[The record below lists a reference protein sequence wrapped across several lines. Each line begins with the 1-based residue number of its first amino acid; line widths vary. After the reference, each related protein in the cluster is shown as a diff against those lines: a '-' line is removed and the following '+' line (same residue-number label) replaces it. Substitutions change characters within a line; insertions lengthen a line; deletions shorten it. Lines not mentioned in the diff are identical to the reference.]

1 MSGSAATIEG
11 RILIPALVE
20 RHTGRYRHHAEVEAV
35 GSAFAGTRGRRSWN
49 EAKNAGAGMGTHLR
63 LSPSMTEIEFDHG
76 YRYAT
81 ELRDFAAEI
90 GTGASLQARHAAL
103 L

>member
-1 MSGSAATIEG
+1 
-11 RILIPALVE
+11 
-20 RHTGRYRHHAEVEAV
+20 
-35 GSAFAGTRGRRSWN
+35 
-49 EAKNAGAGMGTHLR
+49 MGTHLR
-63 LSPSMTEIEFDHG
+63 LSPSMTEIEFERG
-76 YRYAT
+76 YWYAT

>member
-1 MSGSAATIEG
+1 
-11 RILIPALVE
+11 
-20 RHTGRYRHHAEVEAV
+20 
-35 GSAFAGTRGRRSWN
+35 
-49 EAKNAGAGMGTHLR
+49 MGTHFR

-76 YRYAT
+76 YWYAT
-81 ELRDFAAEI
+81 ELRDLAAEI